1 MGMESCTIFNE
12 IDNLFIDYEINDDQF
27 NKDYGQYN
35 NYCPVKSGSKR
46 CDTDYEKLSAITG
59 HAYVELT
66 NNQKGNLDNGYNPNI
81 ELLVM
86 ELCHRLYKLS
96 KDHSLSLND
105 AFENYLGKPIGG
117 FNHLS
122 ILYNNTHF
130 KDYNIGVMNGF
141 YLLFKQM
148 CETISIYEKPGVQ
161 QHEYISGVTQCYIMY
176 DELYKFIR
184 QCDPYLRLLNHLKTI
199 YDAFKRAVIKD
210 NDYNPSLIS
219 QLIEFSPI
227 NKTKFRSEFNSPGC
241 KRLHE
246 KLTNKTPNII
256 KIGIQLLEDAEKRK
270 NGEESQITEDFDF
283 GLDDEEDDDEDVDD
297 VDGADDGDE
306 TKDGV
311 IDNTSQDHEKNPV
324 DLSDQPSMSNG
335 DPSQPNSGTTSNTDD
350 SNGKDKTLENSQ
362 GSDKSPESPSDKQ
375 LPKDDQKE
383 PQDTTQKTSLM
394 KKESII
400 ETLKSMKPAAS
411 LFKLQLLS
419 FYNSFTDIGNN
430 AYEKTLQTLQ
440 NASSKLTELV
450 SELDKAISQPNKE
463 TATPPTGGNGLKP
476 GDSGGDPPS
485 SDDPSLDPPPV
496 SHNSQSSQTD
506 PTKPSDPGHKQGDD
520 QKEKG
525 QQSALTIQGP
535 SDGSINTPYVQVTK
549 QDNFVN
555 HINGIIS
562 KSVISMDILKKHK
575 LTAVSV
581 IGIAIAI
588 TLAIIYKYLSFGWR
602 KEIKR
607 KKTTKKVI
615 NSIGGKRQVQIIIKS
630 SNRKKQT
637 KKSTSSVYGK
647 KSPLLSIYKLV
658 QADPIPFINL
668 FFVFIFFVYKRKLNY
683 LEL

>member
-12 IDNLFIDYEINDDQF
+12 IDKLFIDYEVNDDQF

-35 NYCPVKSGSKR
+35 NYCPVRNGSKR
-46 CDTDYEKLSAITG
+46 CDTDYEKLTAITG

-66 NNQKGNLDNGYNPNI
+66 NNQKGDLDNGYDPSI

-105 AFENYLGKPIGG
+105 AFENYLGKPMGG

-130 KDYNIGVMNGF
+130 KDYSIGVMNGF

-199 YDAFKRAVIKD
+199 YDAFKKAVIKY
-210 NDYNPSLIS
+210 NDYDPSLIS

-227 NKTKFRSEFNSPGC
+227 NKTKFRSEFNSAGC

-297 VDGADDGDE
+297 VDGADDGADDSADDSADDGGE
-306 TKDGV
+306 KKDGA

-324 DLSDQPSMSNG
+324 DLSDQPSMPNG
-335 DPSQPNSGTTSNTDD
+335 DPSQPDSGTTSNTDD

-362 GSDKSPESPSDKQ
+362 SSDKLPGSSSDGQ
-375 LPKDDQKE
+375 LPKETTQESK
-383 PQDTTQKTSLM
+383 DTT
-394 KKESII
+394 
-400 ETLKSMKPAAS
+400 
-411 LFKLQLLS
+411 
-419 FYNSFTDIGNN
+419 
-430 AYEKTLQTLQ
+430 EKTLQTLQ
-440 NASSKLTELV
+440 SASSKLTELV

-463 TATPPTGGNGLKP
+463 TATPPAGGNGLKP

-485 SDDPSLDPPPV
+485 SGDPSLDPPPV

-506 PTKPSDPGHKQGDD
+506 PTKPSDPEHKQGDD

-588 TLAIIYKYLSFGWR
+588 TLAIMYKYLSFGWR

-615 NSIGGKRQVQIIIKS
+615 NSIGGKRPVQIIIKS

>member
-12 IDNLFIDYEINDDQF
+12 IDQLFIDYEVNDDQF
-27 NKDYGQYN
+27 NKEYGQYN

-66 NNQKGNLDNGYNPNI
+66 NNQQGNLDNGYDPSI
-81 ELLVM
+81 DLLVM

-96 KDHSLSLND
+96 KDHSLSLKD
-105 AFENYLGKPIGG
+105 AFEKYLGKPMGG

-161 QHEYISGVTQCYIMY
+161 QHEYIIGVTQCYIMY

-184 QCDPYLRLLNHLKTI
+184 QCDPYLQLLNYLKTI
-199 YDAFKRAVIKD
+199 YDAFKKAVIKD

-219 QLIEFSPI
+219 QLIDFSPI
-227 NKTKFRSEFNSPGC
+227 NKTKFRSEFNSAGC

-256 KIGIQLLEDAEKRK
+256 KIGIKLLEDAEKRK
-270 NGEESQITEDFDF
+270 NGEESQITDDFD
-283 GLDDEEDDDEDVDD
+283 LDDEEDDDEEDDDEDVGDED
-297 VDGADDGDE
+297 VDDGADDGDE
-306 TKDGV
+306 TKDGA
-311 IDNTSQDHEKNPV
+311 IDNTSQHHEKKPA
-324 DLSDQPSMSNG
+324 DLSDQPSISNG
-335 DPSQPNSGTTSNTDD
+335 DTNQPDSGTTSNTDD

-362 GSDKSPESPSDKQ
+362 SSDKPPGSSSDGQ
-375 LPKDDQKE
+375 LPKETTQESK
-383 PQDTTQKTSLM
+383 DTT
-394 KKESII
+394 
-400 ETLKSMKPAAS
+400 
-411 LFKLQLLS
+411 
-419 FYNSFTDIGNN
+419 
-430 AYEKTLQTLQ
+430 EKTLQTLQ
-440 NASSKLTELV
+440 SASSKLTELANK
-450 SELDKAISQPNKE
+450 LDKAISQPNKE
-463 TATPPTGGNGLKP
+463 TDTPPAGGNDLKP

-506 PTKPSDPGHKQGDD
+506 PTKPSDPEHKQGDD

-588 TLAIIYKYLSFGWR
+588 TLAIMYKYLSFGWR

-615 NSIGGKRQVQIIIKS
+615 NSIGGKRPVQIIIKS
-630 SNRKKQT
+630 SNRKKPT